1 MAVPLADPITIFMGG
16 MLGVYF
22 TRDLWFTIYVFLVQH
37 YLILWMALEIY
48 LMSNTMQYRFLFNM
62 ALWFFFGGIV
72 GLVVTWALGNRISI
86 PVHLFNRE
94 KFKPGTLL
102 LTVGLV
108 WAPRAA
114 VIALDAYDPNDNLD
128 DDPSKPLY
136 WVVTAIWAILAIAV
150 LIITGIQKSSFP
162 WYINAF
168 ALMRY
173 DDEKTA
179 DKDTKAVAESL
190 RVQNRLITG
199 NVVWLVLLLCAQA
212 IWDFAFPGTTT
223 PADDKARFALYGAI
237 TLLAET
243 LFWWGMY
250 FIYRAAAGESAK
262 AFFALD
268 KWPGT
273 ADAKYDGLF
282 WFTLIGFLIQFL
294 SGLGFLIYGLVF
306 DQTDIL
312 QSSTA
317 LVAIGAPIAA
327 IAGIF
332 VIVHWVMY
340 DRKGDTAYAVIDSKS
355 ELRSVPSVR
364 KNFHAA

>member
-1 MAVPLADPITIFMGG
+1 MGG

-37 YLILWMALEIY
+37 YLILWAALEIY
-48 LMSNTMQYRFLFNM
+48 LMSDTMQYRFIFNM
-62 ALWFFFGGIV
+62 ALWFFFGAIV
-72 GLVVTWALGNRISI
+72 GVMVTWALGNRVSV
-86 PVHLFNRE
+86 PVHLFNRQ

-136 WVVTAIWAILAIAV
+136 WVVTAIWALLAIVV
-150 LIITGIQKSSFP
+150 LIITGIQKSTFP

-173 DDEKTA
+173 DDEKDA
-179 DKDTKAVAESL
+179 DKGSDAVAESL
-190 RVQNRLITG
+190 RSENQLITG
-199 NVVWLVLLLCAQA
+199 NVVWLVLVLSAQA
-212 IWDFAFPGTTT
+212 IWDFAFPGTTS
-223 PADDKARFALYGAI
+223 PADDKARFALYGSL
-237 TLLAET
+237 TLLFET
-243 LFWWGMY
+243 LVWWGMY
-250 FIYRAAAGESAK
+250 GIYRAVAADRAK

-268 KWPGT
+268 KWIATSDG
-273 ADAKYDGLF
+273 KYDGLF
-282 WFTLIGFLIQFL
+282 WFTLVGFLIQIL

-312 QSSTA
+312 QSSTV
-317 LVAIGAPIAA
+317 LVVIGSFIAA

-340 DRKGDTAYAVIDSKS
+340 DRKKSTAYTPVVNPTTGQQMSTVK
-355 ELRSVPSVR
+355 
-364 KNFHAA
+364 KTFHAA